1 MGKDNWKLDEY
12 LELLRIEVEA
22 RNNSELPGDSI
33 RKPQM
38 EEPLTLQTLMNAL
51 EEKFEKRKHIP
62 NIPREPD
69 NAKKVC
75 LFCNNDGH
83 YSDKCRKVKKVDER
97 IEILKTKKC
106 CFKCM
111 KSGHSKFSCK
121 NRVKCFKCNTFSH
134 HTALCRNEEK
144 TKNGDD
150 KKR

>member
-33 RKPQM
+33 RKTQR

-62 NIPREPD
+62 NTPRESN
-69 NAKKVC
+69 NATKVC

-83 YSDKCRKVKKVDER
+83 
-97 IEILKTKKC
+97 
-106 CFKCM
+106 
-111 KSGHSKFSCK
+111 
-121 NRVKCFKCNTFSH
+121 
-134 HTALCRNEEK
+134 
-144 TKNGDD
+144 
-150 KKR
+150 